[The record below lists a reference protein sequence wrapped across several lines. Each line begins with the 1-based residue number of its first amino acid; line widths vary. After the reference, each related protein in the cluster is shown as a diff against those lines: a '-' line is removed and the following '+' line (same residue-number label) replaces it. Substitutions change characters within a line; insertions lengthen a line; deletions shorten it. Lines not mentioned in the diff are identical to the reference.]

1 MTNRIFDGYRGLT
14 GNPPALPCP
23 RPPVDTAAHSGGDP
37 KQGAGAQK
45 IPLSVIP
52 PAVLFEI
59 GAAMAEGAIKYDPH
73 NWRTSGGVVVSTY
86 INACLRHLLA
96 FAMGEDIDPDTV
108 AADGTGGVSHLAK
121 AMASA
126 AVLRDAILHGQAI
139 DDRPPP
145 TDPAIIA
152 ALTLAYRG
160 MVPRAEAARA
170 KLATPKP

>member
-1 MTNRIFDGYRGLT
+1 MDYPCPAHHPSPRPTTGLT
-14 GNPPALPCP
+14 PPALAP
-23 RPPVDTAAHSGGDP
+23 RGADP

-45 IPLSVIP
+45 IPLSAFP
-52 PAVLFEI
+52 FAVLFE
-59 GAAMAEGAIKYDPH
+59 AAASAGEGKIKYGFH
-73 NWRTSGGVVVSTY
+73 NWRSSGGVVMTTY
-86 INACLRHLLA
+86 IDACLRHLMA

-108 AADGTGGVSHLAK
+108 GEDGTGGFSHLAK
-121 AMASA
+121 LIASA
-126 AVLRDAILHGQAI
+126 AVLRDAMLHGQAI

-170 KLATPKP
+170 KLAAAGS